1 MPEKPASMYREIDKP
16 SFTRREYI
24 TGIPGSQI
32 AQHNMGD
39 LHGDQDEY
47 PVQISL
53 RPDETNQLRHTA
65 LEAARLSANRH
76 LIKELGEG
84 NYMMILRRFPHQVLR
99 ENKQATGAGADRVS
113 DGMRQAFGTP
123 VGTAAR
129 VQKGAPLFTAWCQV
143 EEADIVK
150 EAFRRAYNKISPPCT
165 IDVERGE
172 DELNA

>member
-1 MPEKPASMYREIDKP
+1 MSDKPASMYRKIDKP
-16 SFTRREYI
+16 AYTRRDYI
-24 TGIPGSQI
+24 TGIPGSKI

-39 LHGDQDEY
+39 LDADPEDY

-53 RPDETNQLRHTA
+53 VPEETSQIRHGS
-65 LEAARLSANRH
+65 LESARLSANRH

-84 NYMMILRRFPHQVLR
+84 TYKMVLRKFPHQVLR

-113 DGMRQAFGTP
+113 DGMRQSFGVP

-129 VQKGAPLFTAWCQV
+129 VHAGDQLLTAWCTVDQAPV
-143 EEADIVK
+143 VK
-150 EAFRRAYNKISPPCT
+150 EAFRRAYNKITPPCT

-172 DELNA
+172 ELLIS